1 MTRTV
6 TLGFDVGVGSA
17 DGRAVAATVTA
28 AENAGFGYVTF
39 DDDDLATGGV
49 DAVTRAAF
57 VAATTS
63 TVGLVAT
70 ASTTYAEPFHLS
82 SQLASLD
89 YASRGRAGWV
99 ASRSLAP
106 DVAAAWGRE
115 VVSADTDLVR
125 EQRDS
130 VTVARGLWDSWED
143 DAVIRDFPTGRFLN
157 QQKLHYVDFVGEEYS
172 VKGPAIV
179 PRPPQ
184 GQVVVFGRFGE
195 IDADLLDVVLVENEA
210 DARAVTGAHVV
221 LDVEAPGS
229 PTAAAALVERIAAL
243 DDAIGGI
250 RLRPDLI
257 DDDLRVAAR
266 YVLPQLFE
274 RDLAHRPVPA
284 TTLRSTLGL
293 ARPVNRFEAA
303 R

>member
-1 MTRTV
+1 
-6 TLGFDVGVGSA
+6 
-17 DGRAVAATVTA
+17 
-28 AENAGFGYVTF
+28 
-39 DDDDLATGGV
+39 
-49 DAVTRAAF
+49 
-57 VAATTS
+57 
-63 TVGLVAT
+63 
-70 ASTTYAEPFHLS
+70 
-82 SQLASLD
+82 
-89 YASRGRAGWV
+89 
-99 ASRSLAP
+99 
-106 DVAAAWGRE
+106 
-115 VVSADTDLVR
+115 
-125 EQRDS
+125 
-130 VTVARGLWDSWED
+130 
-143 DAVIRDFPTGRFLN
+143 
-157 QQKLHYVDFVGEEYS
+157 